1 MTERSTPRRKLATC
15 LCLVTVVLAPCSFAA
30 EFEGEEQAG
39 QSGGFQYSDDWK
51 IVSAPPPPG
60 PYSTVNV
67 DPRVPGQDITR
78 PVPGD
83 LLLGES
89 TDDIPE
95 ELGQVSPPGAGIPVH
110 SAEPRTPQGRPAYT
124 PPPPAGAY
132 NRQDYGRYPGRGYN
146 APRYPDYT
154 YRQTYPGYGQHYG
167 PAYNQGYGYSYPRQY
182 APYGQQDIPPPSYAV
197 TPGR

>member
-1 MTERSTPRRKLATC
+1 MTERSTPQRKLGIC
-15 LCLVTVVLAPCSFAA
+15 LCLVAVFLAPCCFAGDA
-30 EFEGEEQAG
+30 AGDEQN
-39 QSGGFQYSDDWK
+39 QMSGGFQYSDDWK

-78 PVPGD
+78 PVPRD
-83 LLLGES
+83 LMLNEPSDG
-89 TDDIPE
+89 IPD
-95 ELGQVSPPGAGIPVH
+95 ELVQVSPPGAGIPAR
-110 SAEPRTPQGRPAYT
+110 SAESQPLGSRPAYS

-132 NRQDYGRYPGRGYN
+132 GGQVPDRYPGRGYSG
-146 APRYPDYT
+146 PGYPDYT

-167 PAYNQGYGYSYPRQY
+167 PAYNRGYGYSYPRHY